1 MLDFS
6 GLKDNIN
13 VLPEMKATNTGGN
26 IQLFETAH
34 KGGAKRKSR
43 KGGSKK
49 RTTKKRATKRK
60 TARRHRR

>member
-6 GLKDNIN
+6 GLKDITS
-13 VLPEMKATNTGGN
+13 VLPEIKATNTGGN

-43 KGGSKK
+43 KRGGKK
-49 RTTKKRATKRK
+49 RTAKKKK

>member
-6 GLKDNIN
+6 GLKDITS
-13 VLPEMKATNTGGN
+13 VLPEIKATNTGGN

-43 KGGSKK
+43 KSRGKK
-49 RTTKKRATKRK
+49 RTTKKRK